1 MEVTLT
7 DEEGQMILNKLFER
21 GNEIRRLREAL
32 QNIVIGG
39 IGERNFTMSELRA
52 YAEDALK

>member
-1 MEVTLT
+1 MT
-7 DEEGQMILNKLFER
+7 DEEGRMLLNKLFER

-32 QNIVIGG
+32 QNIAIGG

>member
-1 MEVTLT
+1 MT
-7 DEEGQMILNKLFER
+7 DEEGRMILNKLFER

-32 QNIVIGG
+32 QNIAIGG
-39 IGERNFTMSELRA
+39 IGETNWTTSEMQA

>member
-1 MEVTLT
+1 MT
-7 DEEGQMILNKLFER
+7 DEEGRMILNKLFER

-39 IGERNFTMSELRA
+39 IGERNFTLSEMRA